1 MAKQVRTQVKL
12 DRAFASETQ
21 VSNLSNSYPREMVI
35 SLEHRENAQGFASRG
50 SVPPVLDC
58 VCGAV

>member
-1 MAKQVRTQVKL
+1 MMAKQVRTQVKL
-12 DRAFASETQ
+12 DRAFETQ
-21 VSNLSNSYPREMVI
+21 VSNLSNIYPRVMVI
-35 SLEHRENAQGFASRG
+35 SLEHRDNAEGFVSRG